1 MLIAVLAAGFWWAV
15 FVWAFRRDRRRVRNG
30 LLLLIAV
37 HASISLVVRSAK
49 ATLPF
54 GQLIGLAGAIMT
66 VLGVIALGIF
76 LVANGLTMARKEGR
90 TLGNLLSGLA
100 GLALLTAP
108 VAAVALVL
116 TSNPWAIGLAAL
128 LSLVSLHLGAA
139 FLVFLAASVLYQL
152 FPRRLPTTGIII
164 HGSGLI
170 RGQVTPLLRGRL
182 DRAVREREQLL
193 AHGIDPVL
201 VPSGG
206 QGEDEER
213 AEGAAMAEYLLQ
225 EAGVPPAR
233 VLAETESATTEENLD
248 FSHRILEEAGHQG
261 PFLITTSGYHAF
273 RAALLAR
280 SLGYADEAIGGRT
293 TFYYVPSATLREF
306 LAVLSYRKAWLV
318 VTMLPSLGL
327 VSLVL
332 MAGLSAAQAG

>member
-1 MLIAVLAAGFWWAV
+1 MLVAVLAAGFWWAV
-15 FVWAFRRDRRRVRNG
+15 FVRTFRRDRRRVRNG

-37 HASISLVVRSAK
+37 HASMSMVVRSAE

-152 FPRRLPTTGIII
+152 FPRRLPATGIII

-170 RGQVTPLLRGRL
+170 RGQATPLLRGRL
-182 DRAVREREQLL
+182 DRAVQEREQLL

-225 EAGVPPAR
+225 EAGVPPER
-233 VLAETESATTEENLD
+233 VLAETESATTEENLE
-248 FSHRILEEAGHQG
+248 FSHRILEEAGHEG
-261 PFLITTSGYHAF
+261 PFLVATSGYHAF

>member
-1 MLIAVLAAGFWWAV
+1 MLTVVLAGLWWAV
-15 FVWAFRRDRRRVRNG
+15 FIWAFRRDRRRVRNG

-37 HASISLVVRSAK
+37 HASISLVVRSAE

-54 GQLIGLAGAIMT
+54 GELMGLAGAIMT
-66 VLGVIALGIF
+66 ALGVIALGVF

-100 GLALLTAP
+100 GLALLAAP

-116 TSNPWAIGLAAL
+116 TTDPWAIGLAAL
-128 LSLVSLHLGAA
+128 LTLVSLHLGAA
-139 FLVFLAASVLYQL
+139 FLVFLSASVLYQL

-170 RGQVTPLLRGRL
+170 RGKVTPLLRARL

-193 AHGIDPVL
+193 THGIDPVL
-201 VPSGG
+201 LPSGG

-213 AEGAAMAEYLLQ
+213 AEGAAMAEYLIQ
-225 EAGVPPAR
+225 EAGVPPER
-233 VLAETESATTEENLD
+233 VLAETESATTEENLE

-261 PFLITTSGYHAF
+261 PFLVATSRYHAF

-280 SLGYADEAIGGRT
+280 SLGYADEAIGGPT
-293 TFYYVPSATLREF
+293 AFYYVPSATLREF

-318 VTMLPSLGL
+318 VTLLPSLGL
-327 VSLVL
+327 VALTL
-332 MAGLSAAQAG
+332 MAGLNAAQAG